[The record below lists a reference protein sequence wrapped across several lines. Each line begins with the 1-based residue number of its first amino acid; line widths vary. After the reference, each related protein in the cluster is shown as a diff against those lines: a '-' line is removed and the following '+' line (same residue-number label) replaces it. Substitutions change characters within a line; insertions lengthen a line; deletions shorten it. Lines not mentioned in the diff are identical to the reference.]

1 MIQNFLIE
9 FTTFTIA
16 FIFSFFLCI
25 FLLTRF
31 SRRSKSFYILH
42 ARGML
47 ELNET
52 EAFAVHQVAYS
63 SEEEARDEIGE
74 FYRKITEPSE
84 RTTDCFHPQSLE
96 FCIMEIKTK

>member
-1 MIQNFLIE
+1 MNQYFILTTIVE
-9 FTTFTIA
+9 FI
-16 FIFSFFLCI
+16 ILYLGFSSLHS
-25 FLLTRF
+25 LYKKRKP
-31 SRRSKSFYILH
+31 KSFYTLH

-63 SEEEARDEIGE
+63 SAQEARDEIGE